1 MLPGKTGWNNVFVCD
16 EILRGYTYEM
26 QDFVESVAYN
36 KKPKSGIELAYESTK
51 VLYAAYQAA
60 DEQKTIFLN

>member
-1 MLPGKTGWNNVFVCD
+1 
-16 EILRGYTYEM
+16 M

-36 KKPKSGIELAYESTK
+36 KKPKSGIELAYETTK